1 MIGYYVIQNLHLCI
15 MTFLSPKIKHLLVLI
30 AKIVIVVGAFY
41 FIYNQLM
48 NNNQIDWVEFKRIV
62 VEKQSF
68 STIFLLLVLT
78 FLNRFIEILKWQ
90 NLIQLVKKISVWQA
104 TQQVLSAITVA
115 IFTPN
120 GIGEYAGKA
129 LYYDKKDSGRVIFLN
144 LICNGIQMIL
154 SITIGLLGLLYL
166 NAHYKIIGWGK
177 VFIAFCF
184 VSLLI
189 TIILFTK
196 KINVRGYSI
205 EILFQKINEIPKSI
219 HRKNIVLAF
228 CRYLCFSHQYFIL
241 YRMFDVEVPYL
252 LLMSAITSVYLLSSS
267 LPTFQIFD
275 FAVKGSV
282 AVFMLGIIGVNDWI
296 VVFITT
302 IIWFLN
308 IVLPVSIGSFFVFK
322 YKPQWK

>member
-1 MIGYYVIQNLHLCI
+1 
-15 MTFLSPKIKHLLVLI
+15 MTFLSPKIKQLLVLI

-48 NNNQIDWVEFKRIV
+48 NNDQIDWNDFKQIV

-68 STIFLLLVLT
+68 TTIALLLVLT
-78 FLNRFIEILKWQ
+78 FCNRFFEILKWQ
-90 NLIQLVKKISVWQA
+90 NLIQLVKKITVWQA

-144 LICNGIQMIL
+144 LICNGIQMVL
-154 SITIGLLGLLYL
+154 SISIGMVGLLYL

-177 VFIAFCF
+177 IFIGFCLL
-184 VSLLI
+184 SL
-189 TIILFTK
+189 IIGMVMFTK
-196 KINVRGYSI
+196 KITVKGYSMQM
-205 EILFQKINEIPKSI
+205 LFQKINEIPKAI
-219 HRKNIVLAF
+219 HRKNIFLAV

-302 IIWFLN
+302 IIWLLN
-308 IVLPVSIGSFFVFK
+308 IVLPVSIGSIFVFK
-322 YKPQWK
+322 YKPQWKS

>member
-1 MIGYYVIQNLHLCI
+1 

-48 NNNQIDWVEFKRIV
+48 YNEQIDWNEFKKIV
-62 VEKQSF
+62 VAKQSF
-68 STIFLLLVLT
+68 GVIALLLVLT
-78 FLNRFIEILKWQ
+78 FLNRFLEILKWQ
-90 NLIQLVKKISVWQA
+90 NLIQLVKKITVWQA

-144 LICNGIQMIL
+144 LICNGIQMVL
-154 SITIGLLGLLYL
+154 SITIGFAGLLYL
-166 NAHYKIIGWGK
+166 NAHYKIIGWDK
-177 VFIAFCF
+177 IFIGFCML
-184 VSLLI
+184 SLLI
-189 TIILFTK
+189 GIILFTK
-196 KINVRGYSI
+196 QITVRGYSLQM
-205 EILFQKINEIPKSI
+205 LFQKINEIPKRI
-219 HRKNIVLAF
+219 HRKNIFLAL
-228 CRYLCFSHQYFIL
+228 CRYACFSHQYFIL
-241 YRMFDVEVPYL
+241 YRVFDVEVPYL

-296 VVFITT
+296 VIFITT

-308 IVLPVSIGSFFVFK
+308 IVLPVSIGSIFVFK